1 MSVVP
6 VRIDPGSSVGPYV
19 VDQPLA
25 RGGMGRLFL
34 AHDPTTRQ
42 KVVLKLVAEDGSSA
56 GARARLV
63 REARS
68 LASLDHSGIVK
79 IFGYGEHD
87 GSPWIAMEHVRGTDL
102 KAHLADRRYVPAEQA
117 TRWMVQA
124 ADALAAAHAAGV
136 VHRDLKPSN
145 ILLTPTERI
154 TIVDFGIAQRRGEPV
169 GDDTTGRREI
179 IGTIAYLSPEQLDHG
194 LADERS
200 DVWALG
206 CVLFELCA
214 GAQAFGRGSAA
225 ETTAAILR
233 DEPVFPSH
241 VTGAVVHVVTACL
254 RKSSFAR
261 VGSAREL
268 ALLLRDALE
277 NPASE
282 LAAPPPDRLP
292 SRSPSSMSL
301 PSSVAPNRTSERPPA
316 FPTQRPSSVSG
327 VAPRRSTTPPVV
339 VPGSS
344 SRLPAAPRAP
354 VVGRVKGTAIRAG
367 LAWFAAKQGGDVL
380 RRLYDE
386 APPEVRA
393 MIRVDD
399 PAFGVIAS
407 GWYDTATVGA
417 LLEQMEKAA
426 APDDGEDY
434 VQALTTAI
442 AKDNVGGIYQAL
454 FKLISTPSMLEANSQ
469 RVWQTY
475 VDEGALTVRVPER
488 GTLNAEIRGWK
499 HHDPRV
505 CRVMGSMFQNILRE
519 VGYTALVV
527 ERTECVDEGSS
538 RCLFEGMYLV

>member
-6 VRIDPGSSVGPYV
+6 ARVDPGSIIGPYV
-19 VDQPLA
+19 VDRAIA

-34 AHDPTTRQ
+34 AHDASTRQ
-42 KVVLKLVAEDGSSA
+42 KVVLKLVGDDGA
-56 GARARLV
+56 TPGARARLL

-68 LASLDHSGIVK
+68 LAALDHSGIVK
-79 IFGYGEHD
+79 IFGYGEHE
-87 GSPWIAMEHVRGTDL
+87 GAPWIAMEYVRGTDL
-102 KAHLADRRYVPAEQA
+102 RALLAERRFVPAEQA

-145 ILLTPTERI
+145 ILLTPTERV
-154 TIVDFGIAQRRGEPV
+154 TLVDFGIAQRRGEPV
-169 GDDTTGRREI
+169 SDDSTSRREVV
-179 IGTIAYLSPEQLDHG
+179 GTLAYLSPEQLDHG

-200 DVWALG
+200 DIWALG

-214 GAQAFGRGSAA
+214 GAPAFGRGSAA
-225 ETTAAILR
+225 ATTASILR

-277 NPASE
+277 NPSSE
-282 LAAPPPDRLP
+282 LAARPPE
-292 SRSPSSMSL
+292 RSPSR
-301 PSSVAPNRTSERPPA
+301 AAAARTSERPPP
-316 FPTQRPSSVSG
+316 FHSQRPSAVSG
-327 VAPRRSTTPPVV
+327 VAPRRSTLPPSAK
-339 VPGSS
+339 PGSS
-344 SRLPAAPRAP
+344 SRLSAAARAP
-354 VVGRVKGTAIRAG
+354 APAPATGRVKGTAIRAG
-367 LAWFAAKQGGDVL
+367 LAWFASKQGADVV
-380 RRLYDE
+380 RRLFADSP
-386 APPEVRA
+386 AEVRA
-393 MIRVDD
+393 MIRIGD

-417 LLEQMEKAA
+417 LLAKMEKLA
-426 APDDGEDY
+426 APDDATDY
-434 VQALTTAI
+434 LQALTTAI

-454 FKLISTPSMLEANSQ
+454 FKLVSTPAMLEANAQ

-475 VDEGALTVRVPER
+475 VDEGTLTVRLPEP
-488 GTLNAEIRGWK
+488 GVLVSEIRGWK
-499 HHDPRV
+499 HHDARV

-519 VGYTALVV
+519 VGYTALII
-527 ERTECVDEGSS
+527 ERTECVEEGSS

>member
-1 MSVVP
+1 MSSVP
-6 VRIDPGSSVGPYV
+6 VRVDPGSTIGPYV
-19 VDQPLA
+19 VDRPLA

-34 AHDPTTRQ
+34 AHDPATRQ
-42 KVVLKLVAEDGSSA
+42 KVVLKLVAEDGASA
-56 GARARLV
+56 SGRARLM

-79 IFGYGEHD
+79 IFGYGDHD
-87 GSPWIAMEHVRGTDL
+87 GAPWIAMEYVRGTDL
-102 KAHLADRRYVPAEQA
+102 RAHLAERRVVPPEQA

-154 TIVDFGIAQRRGEPV
+154 TIVDFGVAQRRGEPV
-169 GDDTTGRREI
+169 GDDTTARREI
-179 IGTIAYLSPEQLDHG
+179 VGTIAYLSPEQLDHG

-214 GAQAFGRGSAA
+214 GTPAFGRGSAA
-225 ETTAAILR
+225 ATTAAILR

-241 VTGAVVHVVTACL
+241 VTGAVVHVVAACL

-277 NPASE
+277 NPSSE
-282 LAAPPPDRLP
+282 LAAPPNDRP
-292 SRSPSSMSL
+292 RSPSSVSL
-301 PSSVAPNRTSERPPA
+301 TPSVSPNRTSERPPPFA
-316 FPTQRPSSVSG
+316 SHRPSSVSSI
-327 VAPRRSTTPPVV
+327 APRRATTSPPTVS
-339 VPGSS
+339 SS
-344 SRLPAAPRAP
+344 SRFPAAARVPAT
-354 VVGRVKGTAIRAG
+354 GRVKGTAIRAG
-367 LAWFAAKQGGDVL
+367 LAWFASKQGAELV
-380 RRLYDE
+380 RRLYDDS
-386 APPEVRA
+386 PPDVRA

-417 LLEQMEKAA
+417 LLGQMEKIA
-426 APDDGEDY
+426 APEDMEEY

-442 AKDNVGGIYQAL
+442 AKDNVGGIYKAL
-454 FKLISTPSMLEANSQ
+454 FKLVSTPAMLEANAQ

-488 GTLNAEIRGWK
+488 GVLTADIRGWRR
-499 HHDPRV
+499 HDARV
-505 CRVMGSMFQNILRE
+505 CRVMGSMLQNILRE

-527 ERTECVDEGSS
+527 ERTECVAEGST

>member
-1 MSVVP
+1 
-6 VRIDPGSSVGPYV
+6 
-19 VDQPLA
+19 
-25 RGGMGRLFL
+25 
-34 AHDPTTRQ
+34 
-42 KVVLKLVAEDGSSA
+42 
-56 GARARLV
+56 
-63 REARS
+63 
-68 LASLDHSGIVK
+68 
-79 IFGYGEHD
+79 
-87 GSPWIAMEHVRGTDL
+87 
-102 KAHLADRRYVPAEQA
+102 
-117 TRWMVQA
+117 
-124 ADALAAAHAAGV
+124 

-154 TIVDFGIAQRRGEPV
+154 TLVDFGIAQRRGEPA
-169 GDDTTGRREI
+169 GDDTTARREV

-225 ETTAAILR
+225 ATTAAILR

-282 LAAPPPDRLP
+282 LAAPPPDRSP
-292 SRSPSSMSL
+292 SRAPSSMSL
-301 PSSVAPNRTSERPPA
+301 PASILPTRTSERPPP
-316 FPTQRPSSVSG
+316 FHTQRPSSVSG
-327 VAPRRSTTPPVV
+327 VAPRRSTPPPLVT
-339 VPGSS
+339 PGSS
-344 SRLPAAPRAP
+344 SRLPVAPRAP

-367 LAWFAAKQGGDVL
+367 LAWFAAKQGANVL
-380 RRLYDE
+380 RRLYDDS
-386 APPEVRA
+386 PPEVRA

-417 LLEQMEKAA
+417 LLEQMERIA
-426 APDDGEDY
+426 APDDLEEY
-434 VQALTTAI
+434 VQSLTTAI

-475 VDEGALTVRVPER
+475 VDEGTLTVRVPER
-488 GTLNAEIRGWK
+488 GTLTAEIRAWK
-499 HHDPRV
+499 RHDARV

-538 RCLFEGMYLV
+538 RCMFEGMYLA